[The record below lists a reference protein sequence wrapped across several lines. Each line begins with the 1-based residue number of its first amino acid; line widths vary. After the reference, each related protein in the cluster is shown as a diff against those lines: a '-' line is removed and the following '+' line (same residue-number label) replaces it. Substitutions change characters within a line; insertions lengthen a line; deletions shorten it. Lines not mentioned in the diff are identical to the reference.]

1 MKYFAIDF
9 ETASREQVSA
19 CSLGIVSG
27 GDEGIQD
34 KWYELIRPPVMDF
47 DDGCIRIHQIHPE
60 DVKDKPEF
68 PSYWEEIARLLEGQV
83 VFAHNAPFDMGVLA
97 GTIDYYDLPDIH
109 FYWGDTVTLSR
120 RLWKDMPNHR
130 LNTVAGILGFSF
142 HHHQALADAEACAFI
157 VKKALEETKAASL
170 SEMME
175 SVGLTLHPFSI
186 KRTHKPVSL
195 F

>member
-1 MKYFAIDF
+1 M
-9 ETASREQVSA
+9 
-19 CSLGIVSG
+19 
-27 GDEGIQD
+27 
-34 KWYELIRPPVMDF
+34 
-47 DDGCIRIHQIHPE
+47 
-60 DVKDKPEF
+60 
-68 PSYWEEIARLLEGQV
+68 
-83 VFAHNAPFDMGVLA
+83 FAHNAPFDMGVLA